1 MRETRLETYSSDSRR
16 YDELLDRSGVVRAHW
31 RPLVDRLA
39 LDGAESVRRG
49 AELARRLI
57 VENGVTY
64 NVYADPQGRDRP
76 WVLDP
81 LPLLLTA
88 AEWREIEL
96 GVTQRARLLDGLLAD
111 LYGPQRLLA
120 DGLVPPEL
128 PFGHP
133 NFLWP
138 CHGLLPKGENWL
150 HIYAV
155 DISRSADG
163 RWWALADRTQT
174 PSGTGYAL
182 ENRQIVSRIFP
193 DLVND
198 LGVSPLGGFF
208 VALREHLLQ
217 QITDGT
223 PPLAVVLTPG
233 SFNETYFEH
242 AYLARQLGLPL
253 VEGHDLTVRGDTLFL
268 KTLGG
273 LRRVHAILRRLDDD
287 FCDPVELRGDS
298 ALGVPGLIA
307 AVRAR
312 KVMIAN
318 ALGSGVLES
327 AAWMGFMPAV
337 AERLLGEKL
346 RLPSVATWWCGEP
359 PALEHVIRHIDSL
372 IIKPTYPNQRFTAV
386 FGRDLGAAARAQLVE
401 RLRARPYAYVAQE
414 RLAFS
419 QAPVW
424 RNTGGAGLAA
434 RALAIR
440 VYAVAT
446 PAGYRVMPGGLARI
460 AGDGAV
466 DIVSMQRGGG
476 SKDVWVLSPD
486 LRSVDETQG
495 SLALVAPTPAGQAR
509 TQMRHDDLP
518 SRLAE
523 NLYWLGR
530 YSERCDS
537 KARLLR
543 ASLSVRSNAPVWT
556 AALASCR
563 HFGVMP
569 WPGEAAPAG
578 AKGADAKTDEGIS
591 ADAQIA
597 DTKGAEA
604 KSAEAKSAEAKS
616 ADAKSADA
624 QSAEPVLPAFSESN
638 PVGIAADLQRLV
650 WCAAQARSRLSA
662 ENWRAVGVL
671 HREFQEAAASGIDP
685 REVLDR
691 LLLGLAA
698 LAGFALDDMTQDDGW
713 RLLMLGR
720 RLERLHFLAELLAQR
735 LADGAEPSQGEL
747 EWLLEIG
754 DSTIT
759 YRTRYLASPQLAAT
773 IDLLV
778 YDASNPRALAFQW
791 QAIEESL
798 LRIAT
803 SLGGTPDDTLK
814 ESVALVQ
821 ELQLSALDGDGTHA
835 SRARES
841 LGAQLN
847 ALAAA
852 AGVLSDR
859 VSLKHFSLI
868 EAPLRM
874 VAA

>member
-1 MRETRLETYSSDSRR
+1 MPEARLETYTSDSRR
-16 YDELLDRSGVVRAHW
+16 YDELLDHSGVVRAHW
-31 RPLVDRLA
+31 RPLIDRLA

-96 GVTQRARLLDGLLAD
+96 GVIQRARLLDGLLAD

-120 DGLVPPEL
+120 EGLVPPEL

-138 CHGLLPKGENWL
+138 CHGLLAKGQNWL
-150 HIYAV
+150 HVYAV

-198 LGVSPLGGFF
+198 LGVRSLGGFV

-217 QITDGT
+217 QVTGGEA
-223 PPLAVVLTPG
+223 PLAVVLTPG

-253 VEGHDLTVRGDTLFL
+253 VEGNDLTVRGDTLFL

-307 AVRAR
+307 AVRAG

-337 AERLLGEKL
+337 AERMLGEKL

-359 PALEHVIRHIDSL
+359 LALEHVVRHIDSL
-372 IIKPTYPNQRFTAV
+372 VIKPAYPNQRFDPV
-386 FGRDLGAAARAQLVE
+386 FGRDLEPAARTLLIA
-401 RLRARPYAYVAQE
+401 RLRARPHAYVGQE

-424 RNTGGAGLAA
+424 RSTGGAGLAA
-434 RALAIR
+434 RALGIR
-440 VYAVAT
+440 VYAIAT
-446 PAGYRVMPGGLARI
+446 PTGYRVMPGGLARI

-476 SKDVWVLSPD
+476 SKDVWVLTPD
-486 LRSVDETQG
+486 SRSLDDTQG
-495 SLALVAPTPAGQAR
+495 SLALVAPTPPSEAR
-509 TQMRHDDLP
+509 TQVRHDELP

-523 NLYWLGR
+523 NLFWLGR

-543 ASLSVRSNAPVWT
+543 ASLSVRSNAAVWT

-563 HFGVMP
+563 HFGVSP
-569 WPGEAAPAG
+569 SPGEGSQNQTQSAGTAPAKAGEG
-578 AKGADAKTDEGIS
+578 AVAKDP
-591 ADAQIA
+591 
-597 DTKGAEA
+597 EA
-604 KSAEAKSAEAKS
+604 K
-616 ADAKSADA
+616 
-624 QSAEPVLPAFSESN
+624 PVVPAFSETN
-638 PVGIAADLQRLV
+638 PAGIAADLQRLV

-720 RLERLHFLAELLAQR
+720 RLERLQFLAELLAQR
-735 LADGAEPSQGEL
+735 LGVGSTPSQSEL

-791 QAIEESL
+791 QEIEQSL
-798 LRIAT
+798 ARIAA
-803 SLGGTPDDTLK
+803 SLGGTADSTLH

-821 ELQLSALDGDGTHA
+821 ELQLAALDGDSSRA
-835 SRARES
+835 ARARES
-841 LGAQLN
+841 LGAQLT
-847 ALAAA
+847 ALAGA
-852 AGVLSDR
+852 AGRLSDR
-859 VSLKHFSLI
+859 ISLKHFTLI